1 MPRKGSGP
9 SFEPGDEPWRCC
21 AKNREGNRC
30 GRRVVTGRRVC
41 RLHGGASPGAPIK
54 HGRYSKSLGRF
65 REAYEEAKNDPSLMD
80 LRESLALLDL
90 TVQKA
95 AERATESDTPE
106 FRKEAL
112 KLARALEDA
121 AGTEDFEAQLKDLLE
136 FLERGVRED
145 AALEELA
152 RAAERL
158 GRRQEKAWSIRL
170 DAATALNARDLV
182 AVLSRFA
189 DIVLE
194 EASKDAARR
203 IVARIDSEVL
213 GTGPAA
219 VGLEAGG
226 EA

>member
-1 MPRKGSGP
+1 M
-9 SFEPGDEPWRCC
+9 
-21 AKNREGNRC
+21 
-30 GRRVVTGRRVC
+30 C
-41 RLHGGASPGAPIK
+41 RLHGGASTGPPIK
-54 HGRYSKSLGRF
+54 HGRYSKRLGRF
-65 REAYEEAKNDPSLMD
+65 RDAYEEAKNDPSLMD

-90 TVQKA
+90 TVQRA
-95 AERATESDTPE
+95 AERATDNDTPE
-106 FRKEAL
+106 FRKRAL
-112 KLARALEDA
+112 ALARGVEQA
-121 AGTEDFEAQLKDLLE
+121 AGTEDFEGEMKDLLE
-136 FLERGVRED
+136 LLETGVRED
-145 AALEELA
+145 SALDDLA

-182 AVLSRFA
+182 AVLARFA

-194 EASKDAARR
+194 EADKDAARR
-203 IVARIDSEVL
+203 IVSRIDGEIL